1 MKSIND
7 KTKKRLAIASCLI
20 ISVILIVLIISK
32 LQQKPIEDVVLPDES
47 IETNDI
53 IVEKPVIGRKED
65 REDEITVTQIE
76 SSDTEETDEDVIDN
90 EVTSEDTSNKD
101 GIDKT
106 TVDAVIEQTIQA
118 DIEKLKEPTKE
129 QLTDPTQKPS
139 GEKVEKAPE
148 PVEHDKVEKPKE
160 TPKSNNEPQGG
171 DINNEGKTYLPGF
184 GWIENSGENQ
194 GAVAED
200 MYENGN
206 KIGNMD

>member
-7 KTKKRLAIASCLI
+7 KTKKRLVIASGLI
-20 ISVILIVLIISK
+20 ISVILIVLIINK

-53 IVEKPVIGRKED
+53 IVEKPVINRKED
-65 REDEITVTQIE
+65 REYEIIVTQIE

-101 GIDKT
+101 GIDKSA
-106 TVDAVIEQTIQA
+106 VDTVIEQTIQA
-118 DIEKLKEPTKE
+118 DIEKPKEPTKK

-148 PVEHDKVEKPKE
+148 PVDHDKVEKPAE
-160 TPKSNNEPQGG
+160 IPKSNDEPQGG
-171 DINNEGKTYLPGF
+171 DTNNEGKTYLPGF

-194 GAVAED
+194 ETVVDGD
-200 MYENGN
+200 GDIN
-206 KIGNMD
+206 KQIGIMD